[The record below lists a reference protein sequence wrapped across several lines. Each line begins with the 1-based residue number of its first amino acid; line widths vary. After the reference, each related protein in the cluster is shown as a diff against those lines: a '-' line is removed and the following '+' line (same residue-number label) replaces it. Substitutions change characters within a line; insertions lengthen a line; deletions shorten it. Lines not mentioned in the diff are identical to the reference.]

1 MFSQL
6 RKRLNTRRFDRAT
19 RGIFGTPRVE
29 CDPGSGLLILTQL
42 HHPDVTMYM
51 LAAKSFAQHIRPAG
65 FVIVDDGLT
74 ADDRQLLTKHFENLR
89 FIDSSNVALGA
100 CPSGGCWERLM
111 SIVAENHRAYVIQ
124 LDADTLT
131 IAPPD
136 EVLRCVREGR
146 SFTMGT
152 PTGRKTVSL
161 DEATR
166 QSEEVP
172 SDHVQ
177 SVAERALA
185 RYPAAA
191 GLRYVRGCAGFAGF
205 ARGSLTADATE
216 TFSTRME
223 ALIGRTKW
231 HQWGSEQVTSNF
243 LIANMPA
250 SQVLPVERYPFWAP
264 GRSLADSA
272 LVHFF
277 GKFRFTA
284 GMYQAQARRL
294 IEELRG

>member
-6 RKRLNTRRFDRAT
+6 RKRLNTRRFDHAA
-19 RGIFGTPRVE
+19 RGIFATPRAA
-29 CDPGSGLLILTQL
+29 CDPGSELLILTQL

-51 LAAKSFAQHIRPAG
+51 LAAKSFAQHVRPTG

-74 ADDRQLLTKHFENLR
+74 ADDRRLLSAHFENLR
-89 FIDSSNVALGA
+89 FVDSASVALGA
-100 CPSGGCWERLM
+100 CPQGGCWERLM
-111 SIVAENHRAYVIQ
+111 SIVAENDRHYVIQ

-131 IAPPD
+131 VASPD

-152 PTGRKTVSL
+152 PSGRKTVSL

-166 QSEEVP
+166 QAEQAP

-191 GLRYVRGCAGFAGF
+191 EHKYVRGCAGFAGF
-205 ARGSLTADATE
+205 ARGSLTAHAAE

-223 ALIGRTKW
+223 ALVGRAKW
-231 HQWGSEQVTSNF
+231 REWGSEQVTSNF

-277 GKFRFTA
+277 GKFRFTG

-294 IEELRG
+294 IAELRA